1 MPNEALI
8 VVDMQND
15 FCDGGALA
23 VPGANAIVPVVNR
36 LIGRHDHVV
45 LTQDWHPPGHAS
57 FANSWKDAQP
67 FTSVQFPYG
76 PQTLWPEH
84 CVQGT
89 KGAAFHPELNATKA
103 QMIVRKGFHPGIDS
117 YSAFRENDRMTRT
130 GLDGYLK
137 ARGFTKLTFCGL
149 ALDYCV
155 AWSAID
161 ALQAGFDVAVVVEA
175 TAAIDLDGGCCRPGT
190 CRPARSSGSPLCAQ
204 GASGSARIMSIA
216 DSPRE
221 SRSAASARAKASPSV
236 PSMYES
242 GTRGWT

>member
-23 VPGANAIVPVVNR
+23 VPGANAILPLVNR
-36 LIGRHDHVV
+36 LIRRFDHVV
-45 LTQDWHPPGHAS
+45 MTQDWHPAGHAS
-57 FANSWKDAQP
+57 FAASWQDAVP
-67 FTSVQFPYG
+67 FSTAKFLYG
-76 PQTLWPEH
+76 PQTLWPTH

-89 KGAAFHPELNATKA
+89 AGAEFHPDIDATKA

-137 ARGFTKLTFCGL
+137 ARGFSRLVFCGL

-155 AWSAID
+155 AWSALD
-161 ALQAGFDVAVVVEA
+161 ALQAGFDVAVSVEA
-175 TAAIDLDGGCCRPGT
+175 TAAIDLDGSREKMLAEM
-190 CRPARSSGSPLCAQ
+190 RQ
-204 GASGSARIMSIA
+204 ARIDLGVNA
-216 DSPRE
+216 
-221 SRSAASARAKASPSV
+221 
-236 PSMYES
+236 
-242 GTRGWT
+242 